1 MRITVTVAPRARQAR
16 IEQAGD
22 GSLRVAVTA
31 PPHQGRANEAL
42 IEALA
47 EHFRVPR
54 SRIRIVRGHTGRR
67 KIVDIVME

>member
-1 MRITVTVAPRARQAR
+1 MRITVTVAPGARQTR

-47 EHFRVPR
+47 EHFRISR
-54 SRIRIVRGHTGRR
+54 SRVRIVRGHMGRR
-67 KIVDIVME
+67 KIVDIETE